1 MANSISAMVLFLKKL
16 IIGLNEEE
24 KLIDMTDNIMFI
36 TTFVF
41 IILCASIS
49 LIGFGM
55 MLAKMVLSTL

>member
-1 MANSISAMVLFLKKL
+1 MIVTKMRK
-16 IIGLNEEE
+16 

-55 MLAKMVLSTL
+55 MLAKMLLSTL

>member
-1 MANSISAMVLFLKKL
+1 MKKSLKRL

-41 IILCASIS
+41 IIFCASIS